1 MQEKLVYEYG
11 VIRVIPRVDLGEC
24 LNVGVILFCKRKR
37 FLAMKYKMDR
47 TRLAIFDQLIDLDEI
62 EGYLKA
68 WDLICQGK
76 KEGGQIALQE
86 WPERFRWLTAVKS
99 TIVQSSRV
107 HPGLCLDP
115 QSELDHLFEQ
125 YIL

>member
-37 FLAMKYKMDR
+37 FLAMKYKLDR
-47 TRLAIFDQLIDLDEI
+47 ARLAVFEGSLDLDEVA
-62 EGYLKA
+62 EYLKG
-68 WDLICQGK
+68 WDLICQGNK
-76 KEGGQIALQE
+76 AGGQIALLD

-107 HPGLCLDP
+107 HPGLCEDP
-115 QSELDHLFEQ
+115 AAELAHLFEQ
-125 YIL
+125 YVL